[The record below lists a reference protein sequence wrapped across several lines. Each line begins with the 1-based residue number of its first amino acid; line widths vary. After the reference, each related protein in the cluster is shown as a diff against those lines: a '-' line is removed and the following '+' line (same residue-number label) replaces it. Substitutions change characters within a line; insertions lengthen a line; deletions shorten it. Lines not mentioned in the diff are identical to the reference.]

1 MECMAKLAVE
11 TTLTLPDW
19 LIERALPERL
29 ATEAEQVEL
38 VLELARLNFEHDSG
52 GPFAAVVVECES
64 GRLVAVGV
72 NRVVPLACSSAH
84 AEVMALTLAQRA
96 LGTFDLGAAG
106 LPAHGLALNWRPCA
120 MCFGA
125 VLWSGVR
132 SLVTAGSGPELEAL
146 TGFDEGPITSDW
158 KEALTARGIRVADA
172 VARERAIDVM
182 RAFSQSGR
190 AVYNGR
196 GG

>member
-1 MECMAKLAVE
+1 VE

-106 LPAHGLALNWRPCA
+106 LPAHGLAVNWRPCA

>member
-1 MECMAKLAVE
+1 MECMEKLASE

-19 LIERALPERL
+19 LLERALPERL
-29 ATEAEQVEL
+29 TSEAEQIEL
-38 VLELARLNFEHDSG
+38 VLELARLNFEHDTG
-52 GPFAAVVVECES
+52 GPFAAVVVESES
-64 GRLVAVGV
+64 GRLVSVGV

-96 LGTFDLGAAG
+96 LGAFDLGAEG
-106 LPAHGLALNWRPCA
+106 LPAHGIAVNWRPCA

-132 SLVTAGSGPELEAL
+132 SLVTAGSGPELEEL
-146 TGFDEGPITSDW
+146 TGFDEGPITPDW
-158 KEALTARGIRVADA
+158 KEALAARGIRVRDA
-172 VARERAIDVM
+172 VARERAIEVM

-190 AVYNGR
+190 PVYNGR